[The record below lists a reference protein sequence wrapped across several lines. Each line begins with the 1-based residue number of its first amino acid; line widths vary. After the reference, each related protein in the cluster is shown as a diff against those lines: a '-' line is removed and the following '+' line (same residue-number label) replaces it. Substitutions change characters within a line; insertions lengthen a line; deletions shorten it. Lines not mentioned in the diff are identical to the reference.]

1 MGQLEQNNT
10 RPKPAFDL
18 YTHHF
23 WSVLFIVYHII
34 SLSYSFYYFLE
45 KDVNLGKRVE

>member
-10 RPKPAFDL
+10 RPKPALDL

-23 WSVLFIVYHII
+23 WSVSFVHII
-34 SLSYSFYYFLE
+34 SLSYSFYYFLG
-45 KDVNLGKRVE
+45 KVNNLRKRVE